1 MLKKWVVMDQKI
13 HLHIKSISEKANKL
27 IQRFNDLRNEN
38 EDLMA
43 TVKELQEK
51 LGQNQEQLEQVLTEN
66 IKLNESQPALKSV
79 NDTSSE
85 RNQEIDRIVREIEV
99 CIDQLKQ

>member
-1 MLKKWVVMDQKI
+1 MDQKI

-38 EDLMA
+38 EDLTA

-66 IKLNESQPALKSV
+66 IKLNESQSTLKSV

-85 RNQEIDRIVREIEV
+85 RNQEIDQIVREIEV

>member
-1 MLKKWVVMDQKI
+1 MDQKI

-27 IQRFNDLRNEN
+27 IQRFNDVRNEN
-38 EDLMA
+38 EELTA

-66 IKLNESQPALKSV
+66 IKLNESQSTLKSV

-85 RNQEIDRIVREIEV
+85 RNQEIDQIVREIEV
-99 CIDQLKQ
+99 CIDQLKK

>member
-1 MLKKWVVMDQKI
+1 MDQKI

-27 IQRFNDLRNEN
+27 IQRFNDVRNEN
-38 EDLMA
+38 EELTA

-66 IKLNESQPALKSV
+66 IKLNESQSTLKSV

-85 RNQEIDRIVREIEV
+85 RSQEIDQIVREIEV
-99 CIDQLKQ
+99 CIDQLKK

>member
-1 MLKKWVVMDQKI
+1 MDQKI

-38 EDLMA
+38 EDLSA
-43 TVKELQEK
+43 TVKELEEK
-51 LGQNQEQLEQVLTEN
+51 LGQNQEQLEQVRTEN
-66 IKLNESQPALKSV
+66 YKLNESQSTLKSV
-79 NDTSSE
+79 DDTSSE
-85 RNQEIDRIVREIEV
+85 RNQEIDQIVREIEV

>member
-1 MLKKWVVMDQKI
+1 MDQKI

-99 CIDQLKQ
+99 CIAQLKQ

>member
-1 MLKKWVVMDQKI
+1 MDQKI

-38 EDLMA
+38 EELMA

-51 LGQNQEQLEQVLTEN
+51 LGQNQQQLEQVLTEN

-99 CIDQLKQ
+99 CIDHLKQ

>member
-1 MLKKWVVMDQKI
+1 MDQKI

-38 EDLMA
+38 EDLSA

-51 LGQNQEQLEQVLTEN
+51 LGQNQEQLEQVRTEN
-66 IKLNESQPALKSV
+66 YKLNESQSTLKSV
-79 NDTSSE
+79 NDASSE
-85 RNQEIDRIVREIEV
+85 RNQEIDQIVREIEV

>member
-1 MLKKWVVMDQKI
+1 MDQKI

-38 EDLMA
+38 EDLSA

-66 IKLNESQPALKSV
+66 YKLNESQSTLKSV

-85 RNQEIDRIVREIEV
+85 RNQEIDQIVREIEV

>member
-1 MLKKWVVMDQKI
+1 MDQKI

-38 EDLMA
+38 EELMA

-66 IKLNESQPALKSV
+66 IKLNESQSTLKSV

-85 RNQEIDRIVREIEV
+85 RNQEIDQIVREIEV
-99 CIDQLKQ
+99 CIDQLKK

>member
-1 MLKKWVVMDQKI
+1 MDQKI

-38 EDLMA
+38 EDLSA

-51 LGQNQEQLEQVLTEN
+51 LGQNQEQLEQVRTEN
-66 IKLNESQPALKSV
+66 YKLSESQSTLKSV

-85 RNQEIDRIVREIEV
+85 RNQEIDQIVREIEV

>member
-1 MLKKWVVMDQKI
+1 MDQKI

-38 EDLMA
+38 EDLTA

-66 IKLNESQPALKSV
+66 YKLNESQSTLKSV

-85 RNQEIDRIVREIEV
+85 RNQEIDQIVREIEV

>member
-1 MLKKWVVMDQKI
+1 
-13 HLHIKSISEKANKL
+13 
-27 IQRFNDLRNEN
+27 
-38 EDLMA
+38 MA

>member
-1 MLKKWVVMDQKI
+1 L
-13 HLHIKSISEKANKL
+13 S
-27 IQRFNDLRNEN
+27 
-38 EDLMA
+38 A

-66 IKLNESQPALKSV
+66 YKLNESQSTLKSV

-85 RNQEIDRIVREIEV
+85 RNQEIDQIVREIEV

>member
-1 MLKKWVVMDQKI
+1 MDQKI

>member
-1 MLKKWVVMDQKI
+1 MDQKI

-38 EDLMA
+38 EDLTA

-66 IKLNESQPALKSV
+66 IKLNESQSTLKSV

-85 RNQEIDRIVREIEV
+85 RSQEIDQIVREIEV
-99 CIDQLKQ
+99 CIDQLKK